1 MKKLLAFLLL
11 VSVLVCNF
19 LSCSKGENVETDG
32 ASSKD
37 NAVTLHNTEGPTE
50 NLTEKPT
57 ERENEENDNTVFQIL
72 REYDTQIDADAFVE
86 QLIAKEGNTAAEL
99 ENYMYYSELEFVWA
113 KLISLNKKAMLTVEV
128 FANDEDAKLYYE
140 ENMSESVMPIF
151 DDSFISFVR
160 IGKVCMTFQQ
170 SNGKNITL
178 EFKEMLQD
186 LGLPTVDAK
195 EVVSETSC
203 EIASTDKTPEQIALE
218 LEELGYLVYFSEDDG
233 MYTMVDAE
241 GRECMSLFIMSM
253 DEIES
258 TPDATPEEVYDEMS
272 ESLEIFGTVRA
283 ILSYSDES
291 GYAMLFLCNTNVAD
305 EVWEK
310 VK

>member
-19 LSCSKGENVETDG
+19 LSCNEGENVETDG

-37 NAVTLHNTEGPTE
+37 NAVTLNNTEGPTE
-50 NLTEKPT
+50 NPTEKPT

-99 ENYMYYSELEFVWA
+99 ENYIYYSELEFVWA

-170 SNGKNITL
+170 LNGKNIIH
-178 EFKEMLQD
+178 QD
-186 LGLPTVDAK
+186 LHGKLMSCLVDPCFRKGAV
-195 EVVSETSC
+195 EGAVR
-203 EIASTDKTPEQIALE
+203 IADGQDLYAQTRIVKTKCQI
-218 LEELGYLVYFSEDDG
+218 
-233 MYTMVDAE
+233 
-241 GRECMSLFIMSM
+241 
-253 DEIES
+253 
-258 TPDATPEEVYDEMS
+258 
-272 ESLEIFGTVRA
+272 
-283 ILSYSDES
+283 
-291 GYAMLFLCNTNVAD
+291 
-305 EVWEK
+305 
-310 VK
+310 